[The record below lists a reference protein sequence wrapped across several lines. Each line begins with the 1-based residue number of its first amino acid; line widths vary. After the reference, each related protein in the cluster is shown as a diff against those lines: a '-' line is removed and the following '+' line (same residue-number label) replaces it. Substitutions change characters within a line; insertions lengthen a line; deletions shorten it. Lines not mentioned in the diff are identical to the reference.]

1 MSEEVFF
8 LPFQIQKNGRK
19 GTKGSTMD
27 QIDFGCLFPAFRES
41 LGVEPMADLKKFR
54 LGGFLRLQ
62 VGRIHGFWRGSDRWV
77 GGISRLIPG
86 GKVQPDNIIPF
97 EQPQSETGFSSIPM
111 KSDLVEK
118 ASEIVPDPLVLINMV
133 SKRVR
138 QLNSGRSPLIQAR
151 PGMGAADISL
161 TEIIEGK
168 IKLAEPKSAK

>member
-1 MSEEVFF
+1 M
-8 LPFQIQKNGRK
+8 G
-19 GTKGSTMD
+19 
-27 QIDFGCLFPAFRES
+27 FRES
-41 LGVEPMADLKKFR
+41 HGVVPIEKFKEISTR
-54 LGGFLRLQ
+54 RVFTLASRSDPWFLAC
-62 VGRIHGFWRGSDRWV
+62 SDRWV

-151 PGMGAADISL
+151 PGMGAADIAL

-168 IKLAEPKSAK
+168 IKLAKPQSAK